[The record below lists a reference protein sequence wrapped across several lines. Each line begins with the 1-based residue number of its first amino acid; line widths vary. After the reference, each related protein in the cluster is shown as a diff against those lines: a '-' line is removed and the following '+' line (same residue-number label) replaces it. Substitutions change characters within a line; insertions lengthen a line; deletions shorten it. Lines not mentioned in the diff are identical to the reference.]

1 MVPFVGEAIL
11 EYEVTGQVPKPRGNR
26 HPQQAPHGIYRC
38 GSGYVALAAESD
50 QQWTTLASLLGLD
63 ANDPRFPTEVDR
75 KRNEDALDAALASTL
90 KDRAADDTA
99 RMLVDAGLIAGQVNS
114 AADMLGDAQLA
125 ARGFYVPV
133 ERAVVGT
140 HLYPGVAEHFSE
152 TPLVA
157 DRPAP
162 LLGEHNRKVFSDI
175 LGMSDAEIE
184 ALEREKIIGTLPRQ
198 LTSKAA

>member
-1 MVPFVGEAIL
+1 M
-11 EYEVTGQVPKPRGNR
+11 
-26 HPQQAPHGIYRC
+26 H
-38 GSGYVALAAESD
+38 
-50 QQWTTLASLLGLD
+50 
-63 ANDPRFPTEVDR
+63 
-75 KRNEDALDAALASTL
+75 
-90 KDRAADDTA
+90 
-99 RMLVDAGLIAGQVNS
+99 S
-114 AADMLGDAQLA
+114 AADILGDAQLS

-162 LLGEHNRKVFSDI
+162 LLGEHNRKVFSEI

-184 ALEREKIIGTLPRQ
+184 ALERDKIIGTLPRQ
-198 LTSKAA
+198 FTTPKAA